1 MQKRTMNL
9 TGMLKGFLQ
18 SYLRWLYEQNSEFA
32 QNLTPEEIS
41 EFLLHQVFLPV
52 WFQIC
57 LKQDS
62 FFLLIEILQYIQV
75 YASSAK
81 NFSIT
86 QPIELIVTFEGIK
99 QVEWKGE
106 RAAIQE
112 INWLTNLCK
121 RENFRIPKSFTHPD
135 FILSSTLE
143 NERRVKNAEK
153 NRSASRI

>member
-52 WFQIC
+52 WFHIC

-143 NERRVKNAEK
+143 NERRIKNAEK